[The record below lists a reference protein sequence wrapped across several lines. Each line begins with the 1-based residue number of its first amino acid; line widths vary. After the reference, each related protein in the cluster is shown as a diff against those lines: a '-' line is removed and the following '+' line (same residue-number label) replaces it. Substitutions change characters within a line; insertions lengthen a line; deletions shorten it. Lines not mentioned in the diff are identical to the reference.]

1 MSFDP
6 KRLVAE
12 VRALAAEQ
20 PDFVY
25 TAIDFHPDKLG
36 GGEKC
41 SYVHGDVGG
50 CIVGQAALRAGMGLE
65 ELREKDN
72 DEDDTSVWDQFEEYG
87 LTNEQLRWLSK
98 VQHSQDIKYP
108 WGAAVDRADDEI
120 PGVK

>member
-12 VRALAAEQ
+12 VRALAAEK

-25 TAIDFHPDKLG
+25 TAIDFHSDADG
-36 GGEKC
+36 GGDKC
-41 SYVHGDVGG
+41 SYVHGDEGG
-50 CIVGQAALRAGMGLE
+50 CIIGQAALRAGMDLD

-72 DEDDTSVWDQFEEYG
+72 DDQDTSVSFQFAEFG
-87 LTNEQLRWLSK
+87 LSIDELGWLAR
-98 VQHSQDIKYP
+98 VQFHQDLKLP
-108 WGAAVDRADDEI
+108 WGAAVARADDEI

>member
-12 VRALAAEQ
+12 VRALAAEK

-25 TAIDFHPDKLG
+25 TAIAFHADRHG

-41 SYVHGDVGG
+41 SYVHGDECG
-50 CIVGQAALRAGMGLE
+50 CIIGHAAVRAGMSLD
-65 ELREKDN
+65 ELREKDDD
-72 DEDDTSVWDQFEEYG
+72 DEDTSVSVQFAEYG
-87 LTNEQLRWLSK
+87 LSADRMGWLSK
-98 VQHSQDIKYP
+98 VQHGQDTKLP
-108 WGAAVDRADDEI
+108 WGAAVSKADDEI